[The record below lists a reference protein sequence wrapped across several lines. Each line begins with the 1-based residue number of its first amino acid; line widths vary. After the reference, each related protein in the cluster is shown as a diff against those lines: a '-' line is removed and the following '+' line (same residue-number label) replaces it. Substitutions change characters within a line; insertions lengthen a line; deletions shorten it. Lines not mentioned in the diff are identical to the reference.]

1 MDGETIQDCEAEI
14 GYMHRNFEKMAENRT
29 YWQIIPY
36 TDRLNYCSSFM
47 NGHGWALAVEKL
59 LGVPAPPRAEAIRV
73 ILSEFS
79 RIMDH
84 FVCIGTNIVDLGA
97 ITPFFVL
104 FRAREDIYDLLE
116 ACCGARLTV
125 SYVRIGGLAADVPDD
140 FVPRCR
146 AVMKSIADVT
156 NQADKLLTRN
166 SIFTRRFKDVGALSA
181 DDALSYGWVGPC
193 LRASGVAYDIRQDHP
208 YSGYEQYDFDVPVGT
223 AGDCYDRYLVRME
236 EIRQSLRIIDQAL
249 QKLPAG
255 PVIVDDKRVALPPKS
270 DVYSNIEALM
280 NHFKLV
286 YEGILAPPGEVYG
299 YTEAANGELGYYIV
313 SDGRKYPWRVK
324 VRPPCFNIYQAF
336 PQMIKGD
343 LLADAVAIIGGLN
356 VIAGELDRLRCRRS
370 THRRE
375 EIEVA
380 AGTTVIQAASQLG
393 IDIPH
398 FCWHPD
404 LPVDGNCRMCL
415 VEIEKM
421 PKLQIACNTAVTDG
435 MVVQHRERRR
445 RPRPTARPSSSCS
458 STTPSTARSATRPAS
473 ATCRTSTWSTG
484 STTRKIEPEE
494 KVQKRKVV
502 DLGPIM
508 LDAERCVL
516 CSRCLRFEATSPAPT
531 ASSSGTAAT
540 TRRSRPSRTG
550 PSPTTTRATWPTSAR
565 WARSSPTTSASR
577 CGSGS

>member
-1 MDGETIQDCEAEI
+1 MATATEAAPPPTPPAGSDNPAARALRERFAHHVRRVDEFRGDIAITVDRSVWVEAVRVLRDHPALDFKLFLDLCGVDWLDLKDDRFEVVFHAYSVSQKHHVRLKTTLPEQDPTLDSITHLYKGANWFEREAWDLYGIVFVGHPNLTRILTHDAFVGHPMRKDYPQARRHVLKSTKEVLLKVPPDNIHPLVNIGPSHPAMHGTFRVQALLDGEVIQDCEAEI
-14 GYMHRNFEKMAENRT
+14 GYMHRNFEKMAEART

-59 LGVPAPPRAEAIRV
+59 MGVPAPPRAEAVRV

-104 FRAREDIYDLLE
+104 FRAREDVYDLLE

-125 SYVRIGGLAADVPDD
+125 SYVRIGGLANDVPED

-146 AVMKSIADVT
+146 AVMKSVAEVT
-156 NQADKLLTRN
+156 DQADKLLTRN
-166 SIFTRRFKDVGALSA
+166 SIFTRRFKDIGALSA

-193 LRASGVAYDIRQDHP
+193 LRASGVPYDIRRDHP

-249 QKLPAG
+249 ARLPAG

-299 YTEAANGELGYYIV
+299 YTEGANGELGYYIV
-313 SDGRKYPWRVK
+313 SDGRKFPWRVK
-324 VRPPCFNIYQAF
+324 VRPPCYNIYQAF
-336 PQMIKGD
+336 PQMIKGN

-356 VIAGELDRLRCRRS
+356 IIAGELDR
-370 THRRE
+370 
-375 EIEVA
+375 
-380 AGTTVIQAASQLG
+380 
-393 IDIPH
+393 
-398 FCWHPD
+398 
-404 LPVDGNCRMCL
+404 
-415 VEIEKM
+415 
-421 PKLQIACNTAVTDG
+421 
-435 MVVQHRERRR
+435 
-445 RPRPTARPSSSCS
+445 
-458 STTPSTARSATRPAS
+458 
-473 ATCRTSTWSTG
+473 
-484 STTRKIEPEE
+484 
-494 KVQKRKVV
+494 
-502 DLGPIM
+502 
-508 LDAERCVL
+508 
-516 CSRCLRFEATSPAPT
+516 
-531 ASSSGTAAT
+531 
-540 TRRSRPSRTG
+540 
-550 PSPTTTRATWPTSAR
+550 
-565 WARSSPTTSASR
+565 
-577 CGSGS
+577 

>member
-1 MDGETIQDCEAEI
+1 MASATETAPPPPSPPVGGNNPAARILSERLASRVLQVEDFRGDLAITVDRRVWVEAALLLRNHPDLDFKLFLDLCGVDWLDLREQRYEVVLHLYSVSKKHHVRLKVSLPESDATLDTITHVYKGANWFEREAWDLYGIVFNGHPNLTRILTHDAFVGHPMRKDYPVAKRHVLKSPKEWLLQVPAGSEDLVVNIGPSHPAMHGTFRVQAVMDGETIQDCEAEI

-59 LGVPAPPRAEAIRV
+59 MGVPAPPRAEAIRV
-73 ILSEFS
+73 ILSELS

-116 ACCGARLTV
+116 SCCGARLTV

-146 AVMKSIADVT
+146 AVMKSIVDVT
-156 NQADKLLTRN
+156 SQADKLLTRN

-193 LRASGVAYDIRQDHP
+193 LRASGVPYDIRRDHP

-223 AGDCYDRYLVRME
+223 AGDCYDRYLVRMV
-236 EIRQSLRIIDQAL
+236 EIRQSLRIVDQAL
-249 QKLPAG
+249 QKLPGG
-255 PVIVDDKRVALPPKS
+255 PVLVDDKRVALPPKS

-286 YEGILAPPGEVYG
+286 YEGILAPAGEVYG

-324 VRPPCFNIYQAF
+324 VRPPCFNIYQAY
-336 PQMIKGD
+336 PQMIKGQ

-356 VIAGELDRLRCRRS
+356 IIAGELDR
-370 THRRE
+370 
-375 EIEVA
+375 
-380 AGTTVIQAASQLG
+380 
-393 IDIPH
+393 
-398 FCWHPD
+398 
-404 LPVDGNCRMCL
+404 
-415 VEIEKM
+415 
-421 PKLQIACNTAVTDG
+421 
-435 MVVQHRERRR
+435 
-445 RPRPTARPSSSCS
+445 
-458 STTPSTARSATRPAS
+458 
-473 ATCRTSTWSTG
+473 
-484 STTRKIEPEE
+484 
-494 KVQKRKVV
+494 
-502 DLGPIM
+502 
-508 LDAERCVL
+508 
-516 CSRCLRFEATSPAPT
+516 
-531 ASSSGTAAT
+531 
-540 TRRSRPSRTG
+540 
-550 PSPTTTRATWPTSAR
+550 
-565 WARSSPTTSASR
+565 
-577 CGSGS
+577 

>member
-1 MDGETIQDCEAEI
+1 MASVLEQAPPPPAPPVGGSNPAGRILTAKLGARVLAVDDFRGDMSITVERGAWVEAVTLVRDHPELDCKLFLDLCGVDWLDMRDQRYQVVFHAYSVSTKHHVRLKTSLPESDPKVDSIHTVYKGANWFEREAWDLYGIVFTGHPNLTRILTHEAFVGHPMRKDYPVARRHLLKSPKEWLVQVPPDNPHPVVNIGPSHPAMHGTFRVQAVMDGETIQDCEAEI

-59 LGVPAPPRAEAIRV
+59 MGVPAPPRAEAIRV

-116 ACCGARLTV
+116 SCCGARLTV

-140 FVPRCR
+140 FVPHARR
-146 AVMKSIADVT
+146 VMASIVDVT

-166 SIFTRRFKDVGALSA
+166 SIFTRRFKDVGALGA

-193 LRASGVAYDIRQDHP
+193 LRASGVPYDIRRDHP

-255 PVIVDDKRVALPPKS
+255 PVLVDDKRVALPPKS
-270 DVYSNIEALM
+270 EVYSNIEALM

-313 SDGRKYPWRVK
+313 STGQKYPHRVK

-336 PQMIKGD
+336 PQMIKGK

-356 VIAGELDRLRCRRS
+356 IIAGELDR
-370 THRRE
+370 
-375 EIEVA
+375 
-380 AGTTVIQAASQLG
+380 
-393 IDIPH
+393 
-398 FCWHPD
+398 
-404 LPVDGNCRMCL
+404 
-415 VEIEKM
+415 
-421 PKLQIACNTAVTDG
+421 
-435 MVVQHRERRR
+435 
-445 RPRPTARPSSSCS
+445 
-458 STTPSTARSATRPAS
+458 
-473 ATCRTSTWSTG
+473 
-484 STTRKIEPEE
+484 
-494 KVQKRKVV
+494 
-502 DLGPIM
+502 
-508 LDAERCVL
+508 
-516 CSRCLRFEATSPAPT
+516 
-531 ASSSGTAAT
+531 
-540 TRRSRPSRTG
+540 
-550 PSPTTTRATWPTSAR
+550 
-565 WARSSPTTSASR
+565 
-577 CGSGS
+577 